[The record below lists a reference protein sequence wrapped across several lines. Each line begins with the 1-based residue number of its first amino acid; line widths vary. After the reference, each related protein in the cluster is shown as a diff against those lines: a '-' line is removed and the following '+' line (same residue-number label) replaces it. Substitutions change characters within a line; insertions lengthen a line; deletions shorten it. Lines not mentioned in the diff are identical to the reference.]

1 MKGFRKLNNKKI
13 ISAMAAAVAV
23 VATGVTSSPSLRATS
38 QANDP
43 TGADRML
50 LVFAGKG
57 TQMAWDVGA
66 MRAAYEALPAM
77 REGRVMVSGSSSG
90 SVLAAAMGCRGFSEE
105 SLKIVE
111 DGFRKF
117 DRTVVNESAQKN
129 AMVLAGLPTEADHS
143 SLDHLLDVV
152 LDGEECVPKIP
163 TLIVAGNYEALNV
176 RSNQPLRGLKD
187 RVFNMNDFT
196 VTKDGQNLGRACTYF
211 VDKQMMEIL
220 RAVPR
225 SALLCDQRLVETNAD
240 MRMAVLA
247 SVSEPTYFHPF
258 VEPAPEKII
267 RSGDGN
273 LPALTKRSYWG
284 GAVMDVPLQDIKRA
298 LPALYTMSTG
308 RAPFMQM
315 VDKLMSQL
323 SLVEITPLA
332 DRAKWFLDFEVT
344 MTAEMSYY
352 LLQPQFDFPEQIAK
366 GYETAKACLEADDCR
381 PESTIEP
388 EDHMIPLNHPSGLT
402 GDLATW
408 TRRGMRPLN

>member
-1 MKGFRKLNNKKI
+1 MNKF
-13 ISAMAAAVAV
+13 ISALAATAAI
-23 VATGVTSSPSLRATS
+23 VATGVTSSQTVRAT
-38 QANDP
+38 NPGHDP
-43 TGADRML
+43 SGADRML

-66 MRAAYEALPAM
+66 MRAAYEALPAI

-105 SLKIVE
+105 SLRIIDE
-111 DGFRKF
+111 GFRKF
-117 DRTVVNESAQKN
+117 DRTVVNESPTKN

-143 SLDHLLDVV
+143 SLDHLLDIV
-152 LDGEECVPKIP
+152 LDGEDCVPKIP
-163 TLIVAGNYEALNV
+163 MLIVAGNYEALNV

-187 RVFNMNDFT
+187 RTFNFNDFT
-196 VTKDGQNLGRACTYF
+196 VTKNDGENLGRACTYF
-211 VDKQMMEIL
+211 VDQQMMDIL
-220 RAVPR
+220 KAVPKKD
-225 SALLCDQRLVETNAD
+225 LLCDQRLVQTNKE

-247 SVSEPTYFHPF
+247 SVSEPTYF
-258 VEPAPEKII
+258 EPLVDPSPEKII
-267 RSGDGN
+267 RSGGDN

-284 GAVMDVPLQDIKRA
+284 GAVMDVPVQDIKRA

-323 SLVEITPLA
+323 SLVELTPLA

-344 MTAEMSYY
+344 MTAEMSSY

-388 EDHMIPLNHPSGLT
+388 EDHMVPLSHPSGLT

-408 TRRGMRPLN
+408 TRRGMRSLN